1 MEENKKRKKKQKK
14 KIIIMITER
23 KKMEKKRK
31 SKKEKKTEIDIKNN
45 ITIADFC
52 KLTIHDVLRITIQ
65 ITILL
70 DR

>member
-14 KIIIMITER
+14 KIIMITER